1 MGIRKSSSFVNLN
14 KDPKQNQYS
23 YEVQDDDLPFSNIDD
38 RLDARG
44 TSPRETMYTSRSKLK
59 KEDKSIFDVF
69 SKTFAQDDANSPQED
84 SCSDDQ
90 EYEDLGAESAMF
102 P

>member
-1 MGIRKSSSFVNLN
+1 
-14 KDPKQNQYS
+14 
-23 YEVQDDDLPFSNIDD
+23 
-38 RLDARG
+38 
-44 TSPRETMYTSRSKLK
+44 MYTSRSKLK

-69 SKTFAQDDANSPQED
+69 SKTFAQDDANSPHED